1 MRVLITRPEADG
13 AALAAELGERG
24 HQALIQPLLAIVPTG
39 TDVDLAGVQAVLA
52 TSANGVRALA
62 AATARRH
69 VPLYAVGD
77 TSAAAARACGFTDV
91 ASAGGDVAAL
101 VAVVAAALR
110 PDRGRLLHVA
120 GADVAS
126 DLAAMLRAEGFA
138 VDRVVLYRAIA
149 AAALE
154 PAIADEFL
162 AARID
167 AVLFFSPRTAR
178 TFAKLASVAG
188 VVPALGATAAICL
201 SRAVAAEIEALRWRT
216 VKIADRPDR
225 TALIAALSAVAS
237 EGR

>member
-1 MRVLITRPEADG
+1 MRVLITRPESDS
-13 AALAAELGERG
+13 AALAAELGARG
-24 HQALIQPLLAIVPTG
+24 HQTLLQPLLVIVPTG
-39 TDVDLAGVQAVLA
+39 AAVDLAGVQAILA
-52 TSANGVRALA
+52 TSANGIRALA
-62 AATARRH
+62 AATAERR

-77 TSAAAARACGFTDV
+77 TSAATARASGFTDV
-91 ASAGGDVAAL
+91 ASAAGDVAAL

-110 PDRGRLLHVA
+110 PEDGRLLHVA
-120 GADVAS
+120 GADIAG
-126 DLAAMLRAEGFA
+126 DLQAMLRAKGFT
-138 VDRVVLYRAIA
+138 VDRVVLYRAIP

-154 PAIADEFL
+154 PAIGDAL
-162 AARID
+162 KAARID

-188 VVPALGATAAICL
+188 IVPALGATAAICL

-225 TALIAALSAVAS
+225 AALIAALSTLAG